1 MTAHRIGDFHSVA
14 NRPGMR
20 VRQLAATEHG
30 ITSFF
35 VDEFV
40 MAQGASIPLHTHP
53 VEEAVIVAGG
63 ALTIQVGDETVVA
76 EADSVVRIPPETP
89 HALRNRAPDSARV
102 LAVAAWNRATFF
114 QAATTYLEG
123 EPRRD

>member
-1 MTAHRIGDFHSVA
+1 MTAHPIGGFHSVP

-20 VRQLAATEHG
+20 TRRLAATEHG

-40 MAQGASIPLHTHP
+40 MAEGASVPLHTHP
-53 VEEAVIVAGG
+53 IEEAVIVADG
-63 ALTIQVGDETVVA
+63 ALTIQIGDETVVA
-76 EADSVVRIPPETP
+76 EAESVVRIPPGVP
-89 HALRNRAPDSARV
+89 HAFRNRATAAARI
-102 LAVAAWNRATFF
+102 LAAAAWDRSTFF
-114 QAATTYLEG
+114 QAATTYLDG